1 MRKVLLSIGLAALM
15 CGTSGCFSMC
25 GSVASG
31 WGDGTSGGRSTMMDE
46 VLPVS
51 LDIITLPVQAA
62 AVVIIGT
69 GWLLWEGGELVVEG
83 TEKLFE

>member
-1 MRKVLLSIGLAALM
+1 
-15 CGTSGCFSMC
+15 
-25 GSVASG
+25 
-31 WGDGTSGGRSTMMDE
+31 MMDE
-46 VLPVS
+46 VLPVA